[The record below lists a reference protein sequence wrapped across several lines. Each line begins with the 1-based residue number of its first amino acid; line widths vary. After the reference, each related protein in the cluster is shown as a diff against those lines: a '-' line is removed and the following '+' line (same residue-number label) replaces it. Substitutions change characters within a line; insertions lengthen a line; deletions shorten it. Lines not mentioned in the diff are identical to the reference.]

1 MAKDEEKVSVEFTKK
16 ELDYYLESL
25 KKVQSNYAKGSELA
39 GMIALLRDKLIR
51 ASDTYI
57 ENLEKALVNYKRFFG
72 EQSGMCDNE
81 TVVKTL
87 AYIDNCVDL
96 IKSSLKVMDTVDEV
110 GDESDNIVDY
120 TLTIERHLVELHRF
134 YGGSCWQLETVS
146 MEMSTALHDLLTA
159 YNLY

>member
-16 ELDYYLESL
+16 ELDYFLESL
-25 KKVQSNYAKGSELA
+25 KKVQSNYAKGSDLA
-39 GMIALLRDKLIR
+39 GMIAILRDKLIR

-57 ENLEKALVNYKRFFG
+57 ENLETALVNYKKFFG

-96 IKSSLKVMDTVDEV
+96 IKSNLKVMNKVA
-110 GDESDNIVDY
+110 IM
-120 TLTIERHLVELHRF
+120 IP
-134 YGGSCWQLETVS
+134 
-146 MEMSTALHDLLTA
+146 
-159 YNLY
+159 